1 MTKQPMEFSLKPEL
15 PDLNNELADV
25 KQAVADA
32 LAYGTKLGAS
42 AVECALTRS
51 RGISVETRLG
61 EVDTVEFNQDGAL
74 GITLYQGQQKGS
86 ASTTDLS
93 STAIRASV
101 EKAFDIARYTSP
113 DPFAGLAPAELMATA
128 PEDLDLCAPGDQS
141 AAYALEQALQCE
153 RHGLALDPRIVNSDG
168 ASYSSHVGYRVYG
181 NSHGF
186 LEGYLQSRHAMSCS
200 LIAKQGDA
208 MQRDYAYTVA
218 RRTDEL
224 WTPEHVAEQA
234 VQETV
239 ARLGARKVATA
250 KVPVLFRADVANSLL
265 GHFVGAISGG
275 NLYRKSSFLLDHLG
289 KQVLPDWLTIV
300 ERPHLR
306 GALASS
312 PFDHEGVRTQ
322 DRTIVQ
328 NGVLETY
335 LLTSYAARKMA
346 MTPTGHAGGIHT
358 WELSAQTQDLA
369 QLCRTMGTGLLV
381 TELMG
386 QGVNLVNGDYS
397 RGAAGFWVENGEI
410 QYPVEEIT
418 IAGNLRDMLRS
429 IVAIGN
435 DIDYR
440 HGVRTGSVLIE
451 SMRVAG
457 H

>member
-1 MTKQPMEFSLKPEL
+1 MEFSLKPEL
-15 PDLNNELADV
+15 SDLNNELADV

-32 LAYGTKLGAS
+32 IAYSTKLGAS

-93 STAIRASV
+93 PAAIRASV

-113 DPFAGLAPAELMATA
+113 DPFAGLAPAELMAQQPA
-128 PEDLDLCAPGDQS
+128 DLELCSPGEQS
-141 AAYALEQALQCE
+141 ADYALERALQCE
-153 RHGLALDPRIVNSDG
+153 RHALAQDKRIVNSDG

-224 WTPEHVAEQA
+224 WTPEQVAELA

-250 KVPVLFRADVANSLL
+250 KVPVLFRADVANSLF

-275 NLYRKSSFLLDHLG
+275 NLYRKSSFLLDKLG
-289 KQVLPDWLTIV
+289 QQVLPEWLTIV

-312 PFDHEGVRTQ
+312 PFDHEGLATQ
-322 DRTIVQ
+322 DRTIVD
-328 NGVLETY
+328 NGVLQTY
-335 LLTSYAARKMA
+335 LLTSYAARKMK

-358 WELSAQTQDLA
+358 WELNQQDQDLA

-418 IAGNLRDMLRS
+418 IAGNLADMLRA

-435 DIDYR
+435 DIDVR

-451 SMRVAG
+451 EMRVAG